1 MKRHWFSRWKIVSF
15 IMNHIPELNKWKT
28 SRDGRRLCP
37 AYGPD
42 AALLWL
48 RSGPESRP
56 RGLLYLICTVIS
68 QRPGLGR
75 EGVPGDSS
83 SRYSQSEIDAIHNT
97 NLESTNCSKS
107 TFRLFTFSFLAF
119 FLSRFFFFSFL
130 LAWDE
135 LNRPWWWCTKSDRIM
150 IYGLIV

>member
-1 MKRHWFSRWKIVSF
+1 MAADSVPH
-15 IMNHIPELNKWKT
+15 
-28 SRDGRRLCP
+28 P
-37 AYGPD
+37 AQM
-42 AALLWL
+42 WL
-48 RSGPESRP
+48 HSGSDPAQSPQP

-68 QRPGLGR
+68 QRPGLGG

-119 FLSRFFFFSFL
+119 FFVKVFFLSFL

-135 LNRPWWWCTKSDRIM
+135 LNRP
-150 IYGLIV
+150 